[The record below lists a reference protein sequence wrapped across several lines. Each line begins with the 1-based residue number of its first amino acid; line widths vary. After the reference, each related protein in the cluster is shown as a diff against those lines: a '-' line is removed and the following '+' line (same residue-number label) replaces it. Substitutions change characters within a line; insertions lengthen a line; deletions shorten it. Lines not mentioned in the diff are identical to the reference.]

1 MDEATLAEIAR
12 VVGISAVK
20 YADLS
25 KNRTSDY
32 IFSFEQMLSFEGNT
46 APYLLYAYTRVAG
59 IFKRATD
66 IDLSQAKI
74 VLEHEKEKDLG
85 NKLAQFGEILSRV
98 VDKGQPH
105 VLCGYL
111 YELAGA
117 FSSFYEAC
125 PVLAADN
132 DEQKHSRLL
141 LSQLTA
147 NTLQKGLNL
156 LGIET
161 LERM

>member
-1 MDEATLAEIAR
+1 MDEAELAEIAR
-12 VVGISAVK
+12 VVGIASVK

-59 IFKRATD
+59 IFKRAQD
-66 IDLSQAKI
+66 VDLSDAKI

-85 NKLAQFGEILSRV
+85 TKLAQFGEVMNRV
-98 VDKGQPH
+98 VNKGQPH
-105 VLCGYL
+105 ALCAYL
-111 YELAGA
+111 FELAGA

-125 PVLAADN
+125 PVLAADT
-132 DEQKHSRLL
+132 EAQKKSRLL
-141 LSQLTA
+141 LAQLTA
-147 NTLQKGLNL
+147 KTLKQGLNL
-156 LGIET
+156 LGLET

>member
-1 MDEATLAEIAR
+1 
-12 VVGISAVK
+12 
-20 YADLS
+20 
-25 KNRTSDY
+25 
-32 IFSFEQMLSFEGNT
+32 MLSFEGNT

-66 IDLSQAKI
+66 VDLSQATI

-85 NKLAQFGEILSRV
+85 NKLAQFGEILNRV

-132 DEQKHSRLL
+132 DAQRDSRLL

-147 NTLQKGLNL
+147 RTLQKGLNL